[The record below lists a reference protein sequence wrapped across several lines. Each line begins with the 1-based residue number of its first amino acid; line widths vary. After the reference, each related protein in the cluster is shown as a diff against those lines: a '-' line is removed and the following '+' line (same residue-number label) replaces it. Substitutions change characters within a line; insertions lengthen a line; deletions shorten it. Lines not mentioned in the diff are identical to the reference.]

1 MATLKAFKGI
11 RPVKDKVSLVASR
24 PYDVMTSK
32 EAKIEAG
39 DNIYSF
45 LHVVK
50 PEIDL
55 AEDIDHYS
63 PLVYQKAK
71 DNFAKLLKDG
81 IFFQDKEECLYIYQ
95 LTMNGKKQTGIVG
108 CASVD
113 DYFNDVIKK
122 HELTRPDKEEDR
134 KNHVRVANMNAEP
147 VFFAYPDMIE
157 LDEVVDVIIEADP
170 EYDFVSDDG
179 IRHAFWV

>member
-24 PYDVMTSK
+24 PYDVMTSE

-55 AEDIDHYS
+55 PVDIDHYS
-63 PLVYQKAK
+63 PLVYQQAK
-71 DNFAKLLKDG
+71 KNFEKLMKDG
-81 IFFQDKEECLYIYQ
+81 IFFQDQDECLYIYQ
-95 LTMNGKKQTGIVG
+95 LTMNGRKQTGIVG

-113 DYFNDVIKK
+113 DYLNNVIKK

-134 KNHVRVANMNAEP
+134 KNHVRTSKMNYEP
-147 VFFAYPDMIE
+147 VFFAYPAVAEIDTI
-157 LDEVVDVIIEADP
+157 VNKIISEKP
-170 EYDFVSDDG
+170 EYDFVSEDG
-179 IRHAFWV
+179 IG